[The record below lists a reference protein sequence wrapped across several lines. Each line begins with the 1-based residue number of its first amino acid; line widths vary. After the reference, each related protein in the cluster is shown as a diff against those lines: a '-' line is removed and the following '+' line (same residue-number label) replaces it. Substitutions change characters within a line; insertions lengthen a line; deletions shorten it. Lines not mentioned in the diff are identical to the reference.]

1 MNDGRLTR
9 LAILSLLLLA
19 PFAGAAPPSAN
30 LSSAESADGQDI
42 TDMAADPSGQFVAAV
57 VAFDNAKAATGL
69 GLPGTSPAHDDI
81 YRCDFGPSQR
91 PTSGSGCRGLRH
103 DSNVITA
110 ATQPPAAPQ
119 RVAATSVDAN
129 GRQGVFAV
137 VGPDRYVSLW
147 RTTSDQP
154 DWTRSTEDGYPAVNV
169 TMARDASR
177 VFVGTAPASLTAGGR
192 VEARFGNNGTLA
204 WMLPLENPEGAQV
217 RPSSLDHSRA
227 ANGVGTFVL
236 AIGTNDGVLFADPGS
251 PTRPSVPLGAL
262 DQPGAVSKVQLSGDG
277 KYVVVGASNGVF
289 LATLERS
296 GTRIVPVANAVY
308 NRGFGGT
315 AAQDVAISMDGSR
328 FAAAA
333 GNEIHFFRR
342 LDTGGLAEPTGA
354 AYNAGARVADIAYD
368 EKGQILVAIAG
379 NKVFAFGPNKN
390 TPIWEFDATQSA
402 FGSLDGPLRRV
413 SVSEDSQ
420 RILVAGKT
428 KVMAY
433 SSVLSVSATLA
444 SSTGVTSLQPTQSAM
459 LSLKVTN
466 TGSLPDNYTFSVVA
480 PVGWASTSAEGV
492 KLDPGEER
500 TVQFNV
506 TAPPGQA
513 PGIYGTQVRVRSQAT
528 DDLAAIRNQP
538 TGYLAGPSF
547 NFTVPRSVVLKLEA
561 PDDRVLLR
569 QGGEQTIA
577 FTLRNEGNA
586 EGIVNLSARQELS
599 RGSSWDVRFAPSDQV
614 VVAPSS
620 TASVNV
626 VIRPLSDAGSG
637 DRNIITLRAREGEL
651 VEATDQITAY
661 VDAQFGA
668 ELRAH
673 PTAWEFYPGQTH
685 IIRVNVT
692 NAGNTEDVYN
702 LTHTLTPTAVQS
714 DWRVTME
721 TLQITVA
728 RGETKSVVV
737 SVKAVASDAREATL
751 MVRAIS
757 QNSPERDEASLPL
770 SLVTIPRPPT
780 DEEKGFLPT
789 PGVWAALSVVAL
801 AALMRRGGKR

>member
-1 MNDGRLTR
+1 
-9 LAILSLLLLA
+9 
-19 PFAGAAPPSAN
+19 
-30 LSSAESADGQDI
+30 
-42 TDMAADPSGQFVAAV
+42 MAADPSGQFVAAV

-69 GLPGTSPAHDDI
+69 GLPGTAPSHDDI

-103 DSNVITA
+103 DSNIVTA
-110 ATQPPAAPQ
+110 ATQPPNAPQ

-137 VGPDRYVSLW
+137 VGPSQYVSLW

-154 DWTRSTEDGYPAVNV
+154 DWTRTSEDEHPAINV

-177 VFVGTAPASLTAGGR
+177 VIVGTAPTSLTAGGR

-204 WMLPLENPEGAQV
+204 WMLPLVNPEGANV
-217 RPSSLDHSRA
+217 RPSSLDHSRGA
-227 ANGVGTFVL
+227 GGVGTFVL
-236 AIGTNDGVLFADPGS
+236 AIGTTDGVLFADPGGGK
-251 PTRPSVPLGAL
+251 PTTPLGAL
-262 DQPGAVSKVQLSGDG
+262 DQPTAVSKVQLSGDG

-289 LATLERS
+289 VATLERS

-354 AYNAGARVADIAYD
+354 AYNAGARVVDIAYD
-368 EKGQILVAIAG
+368 EKGQILVAVAG

-390 TPIWEFDATQSA
+390 TPIWEFDATESSRGA
-402 FGSLDGPLRRV
+402 LDGPLRRV

-420 RILVAGKT
+420 RIFVAGKT

-433 SSVLSVSATLA
+433 SSVLGVSASLA
-444 SSTGVTSLQPTQSAM
+444 SSSGAAALQPTQTAM
-459 LSLKVTN
+459 LTLTVKN
-466 TGSLPDNYTFSVVA
+466 TGSLPDNYTFSVVP
-480 PVGWASTSAEGV
+480 PVGWASTSADGI
-492 KLDPGEER
+492 KLDPEEVK
-500 TVQFNV
+500 TVRFNV
-506 TAPPGQA
+506 TAPAGQA
-513 PGIYGTQVRVRSQAT
+513 PGTYGTQVRVRSQAT
-528 DDLAAIRNQP
+528 DDIAALRNQP

-561 PDDRVLLR
+561 PDERVLLR

-577 FTLRNEGNA
+577 LTLRNEGNA
-586 EGIVNLSARQELS
+586 EGIVNLSARQELT
-599 RGSSWDVRFAPSDQV
+599 RGSSWDVRFTPSDQV
-614 VVAPSS
+614 IVPASG
-620 TASVNV
+620 TANVNV

-637 DRNIITLRAREGEL
+637 DRNVITLRAREGET
-651 VEATDQITAY
+651 VEVTDQITAY

-685 IIRVNVT
+685 VIRLNVS

-702 LTHTLTPTAVQS
+702 LTQTVTPSAVQS
-714 DWRVTME
+714 DWRVTIE
-721 TLQITVA
+721 TIQITVA
-728 RGETKSVVV
+728 RGETKSVAV

-751 MVRAIS
+751 TLRAIS
-757 QNSPERDEASLPL
+757 QNSPDRQEASLPL

-780 DEEKGFLPT
+780 DEDKGLLPG
-789 PGVWAALSVVAL
+789 PGLWAALSVVAL
-801 AALMRRGGKR
+801 AALLRRGGRR